1 MDVDDLALG
10 VVEAW
15 RAVRDRPQKAKVPL
29 PVIKSKYRRVWVI
42 GRTRAR
48 DSADQK
54 QAYDLMKRY
63 RLLELSGREFKLAA
77 NWSFSIT

>member
-1 MDVDDLALG
+1 M
-10 VVEAW
+10 
-15 RAVRDRPQKAKVPL
+15 
-29 PVIKSKYRRVWVI
+29 IKSKYRRVWVI
-42 GRTRAR
+42 GRTLAG